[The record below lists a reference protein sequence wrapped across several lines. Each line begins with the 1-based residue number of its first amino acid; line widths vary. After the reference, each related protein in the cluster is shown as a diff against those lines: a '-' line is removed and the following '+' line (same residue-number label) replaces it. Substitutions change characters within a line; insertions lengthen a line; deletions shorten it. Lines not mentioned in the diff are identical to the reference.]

1 MRLFTTTL
9 LSILGLLGACSY
21 SSSFDRDKWISNTDV
36 NDQHNP
42 RAKMIEDVMQ
52 HHLKVGMS
60 RTEFLALLGKPYSD
74 GIQQRLPKGTILPDS
89 VSITS
94 SDNLK
99 PANQDKALVRFNAYY
114 RSHARPDTLM
124 LYPVG
129 WSIIDPNFLTVE
141 FNGKGTVRA
150 YWVEEH

>member
-1 MRLFTTTL
+1 M
-9 LSILGLLGACSY
+9 
-21 SSSFDRDKWISNTDV
+21 V
-36 NDQHNP
+36 NDV
-42 RAKMIEDVMQ
+42 IQ

-60 RTEFLALLGKPYSD
+60 RAEVLALLGKPYSD
-74 GIQQRLPKGTILPDS
+74 GIQQRLPKATVLPDS

-99 PANQDKALVRFNAYY
+99 PENIDKALARFNAYY

-129 WSIIDPNFLTVE
+129 WSIIDPNFLAVE
-141 FNGKGTVRA
+141 FNGKGTVQA